1 MQDTCE
7 VGGAWKQS
15 LNLQT
20 VPITTLGILQ
30 DRFYR
35 VLWNQISISLPED
48 NSIDEM
54 KGMGKGEMD
63 MSMALKGK
71 KTQNDAHRYVVNLIK
86 VKNYAVKKINDLGL
100 ERWLRG

>member
-1 MQDTCE
+1 
-7 VGGAWKQS
+7 
-15 LNLQT
+15 
-20 VPITTLGILQ
+20 
-30 DRFYR
+30 
-35 VLWNQISISLPED
+35 
-48 NSIDEM
+48 
-54 KGMGKGEMD
+54 MGKEEMD